1 MKFYV
6 LLAFLVT
13 ACNFPKDPENT
24 FENAQE
30 HQLKIGVTEN
40 IPFTSKNEEGKEI
53 DFLKEFARSENL
65 ETEFIYGSE
74 SDLIE
79 KLEKREIAI
88 LAGGFDKNT
97 IWVKKL
103 GLAGR
108 MTVYMYFLFRR
119 GRINFCSIWSCSFI
133 KTSSHERDQKF

>member
-24 FENAQE
+24 YKNAQE

-88 LAGGFDKNT
+88 LTGGFDKNT
-97 IWVKKL
+97 IWVKKA
-103 GLAGR
+103 GLSR
-108 MTVYMYFLFRR
+108 PYDSIHVFLIPK
-119 GRINFCSIWSCSFI
+119 GENKLLQHLELFI
-133 KTSSHERDQKF
+133 HKNKQP

>member
-40 IPFTSKNEEGKEI
+40 IPFTNKNEEGKEI
-53 DFLKEFARSENL
+53 DFLKEFGRSEKL
-65 ETEFIYGSE
+65 ETEFIFGSE

-88 LAGGFDKNT
+88 LAGGFEKNT
-97 IWVKKL
+97 IWVKKA
-103 GLAGR
+103 GLSR
-108 MTVYMYFLFRR
+108 SYDSIHVFLIPK
-119 GRINFCSIWSCSFI
+119 GENKLLQHLELFI
-133 KTSSHERDQKF
+133 HKNKQP